1 MAIDVTKRKIT
12 KINRE
17 VSRLTAKVIKN
28 SGVGTAEID
37 FIHVVRK
44 NPGITQKRLG
54 DILSADK
61 GAVARQAVNLE
72 KKGYIIRRQNPRDG
86 RSQVL
91 YATEK
96 ADKLKDLKARTE
108 ALFYGWLEE
117 DLTRREKQRLESIID
132 KMYTKCREESR
143 NNFKNFLA
151 QTEELDKGDV
161 DI

>member
-1 MAIDVTKRKIT
+1 M
-12 KINRE
+12 
-17 VSRLTAKVIKN
+17 
-28 SGVGTAEID
+28 
-37 FIHVVRK
+37 
-44 NPGITQKRLG
+44 
-54 DILSADK
+54 SADK

-96 ADKLKDLKARTE
+96 ADKLKDSKARTE
-108 ALFYGWLEE
+108 ALFYGWLED

-151 QTEELDKGDV
+151 QTEELDKGDG

>member
-1 MAIDVTKRKIT
+1 MDITERKIT
-12 KINRE
+12 KIARE
-17 VSRLTAKVIKN
+17 AEMLVLRTLREE
-28 SGVGTAEID
+28 GVGTAEID

-96 ADKLKDLKARTE
+96 ADKLKDSKARTE
-108 ALFYGWLEE
+108 ALFYGWLED

>member
-96 ADKLKDLKARTE
+96 ADKLKD
-108 ALFYGWLEE
+108 
-117 DLTRREKQRLESIID
+117 S
-132 KMYTKCREESR
+132 
-143 NNFKNFLA
+143 
-151 QTEELDKGDV
+151 
-161 DI
+161 

>member
-96 ADKLKDLKARTE
+96 ADKLKDSKARTE

-132 KMYTKCREESR
+132 KMYTIILKIFWPKQRSLI
-143 NNFKNFLA
+143 KA
-151 QTEELDKGDV
+151 TEIYEKATI

>member
-28 SGVGTAEID
+28 SGVGTAEI
-37 FIHVVRK
+37 RK

-96 ADKLKDLKARTE
+96 ADKLKDSKARTE
-108 ALFYGWLEE
+108 ALFYGWLED

-132 KMYTKCREESR
+132 KLYVKCREESR

-151 QTEELDKGDV
+151 QTEELDKGDG